1 MQQELRYKIFNIL
14 EKNSSIS
21 QRQLA
26 KELGVSLG
34 KTNYC
39 LRALIEKGLVKA
51 GNIKRSNNKKSY
63 LYLLTPKGIEE
74 KGRLAIEFLER
85 KIQEHKELT
94 IEIEK
99 IRVEV
104 EKLR

>member
-51 GNIKRSNNKKSY
+51 GNIKRSANKKSY
-63 LYLLTPKGIEE
+63 LYLLTPRGIEE